1 MKTLGRILATV
12 ALLISSWGLLP
23 QQFAQ
28 SANLSFNMSS
38 VNAILAV
45 EDTRVNRADDKL
57 GQMGL
62 KIDLNHSSVRSF
74 SGYRGMYPNL
84 AALIVR
90 NAPFENVNDVL
101 DIPGLNDKQKEFLKE
116 HLDSFTVT
124 PVETSLNE
132 GDNRFND
139 GIYD

>member
-28 SANLSFNMSS
+28 SANFSFVSS
-38 VNAILAV
+38 VNSILAV
-45 EDTRVNRADDKL
+45 EDTRINRADDKL
-57 GQMGL
+57 GQAGL
-62 KIDLNHSSVRSF
+62 KIDLNHASVRSF
-74 SGYRGMYPNL
+74 SEYRGMYPNL

>member
-12 ALLISSWGLLP
+12 ALLISSWGFLP

-28 SANLSFNMSS
+28 SANLNFVSS
-38 VNAILAV
+38 VNSILAV
-45 EDTRVNRADDKL
+45 EDTRINRADDKL
-57 GQMGL
+57 GQAGL
-62 KIDLNHSSVRSF
+62 KIDLNHASVRSF
-74 SGYRGMYPNL
+74 SEYRGMYPNL

-90 NAPFENVNDVL
+90 NAPFENVNEVL

>member
-12 ALLISSWGLLP
+12 ALLITSWGLLP
-23 QQFAQ
+23 QAFAQ
-28 SANLSFNMSS
+28 SANLSFNLSS
-38 VNAILAV
+38 VNSVLAV
-45 EDTRVNRADDKL
+45 EDTRINRADDKL
-57 GQMGL
+57 GQIGL

-74 SGYRGMYPNL
+74 SEYRGMYPNL
-84 AALIVR
+84 AALIVK

-101 DIPGLNDKQKEFLKE
+101 EIPGLTDKQKDFLKA

-124 PVETSLNE
+124 PVEASLNE

>member
-28 SANLSFNMSS
+28 SANFNFVSS
-38 VNAILAV
+38 VNQILAV
-45 EDTRVNRADDKL
+45 EDTRINRADDKL

-74 SGYRGMYPNL
+74 SEYRGMYPNL

-90 NAPFENVNDVL
+90 NAPFEKVDDVL

>member
-28 SANLSFNMSS
+28 SANFSFVSS
-38 VNAILAV
+38 VNSILAV
-45 EDTRVNRADDKL
+45 EDTRINRADDKL
-57 GQMGL
+57 GQAGL
-62 KIDLNHSSVRSF
+62 KIDLNHASVRSF
-74 SGYRGMYPNL
+74 SEYRGMYPNL

-90 NAPFENVNDVL
+90 NAPFENVNEVL

-124 PVETSLNE
+124 PVEASLNE

>member
-12 ALLISSWGLLP
+12 ALLISSWGFLP

-28 SANLSFNMSS
+28 SANLSFNVSS

-57 GQMGL
+57 GQIGL

-74 SGYRGMYPNL
+74 SQYRGMYPNL

-90 NAPFENVNDVL
+90 NAPFEQVDDVL
-101 DIPGLNDKQKEFLKE
+101 DIPGLNDKQKEFLKA

-124 PVETSLNE
+124 PVEPSLNE

>member
-28 SANLSFNMSS
+28 SANFSFVSS
-38 VNAILAV
+38 VNSILAV
-45 EDTRVNRADDKL
+45 EDTRINRADDKL

-74 SGYRGMYPNL
+74 SEYRGMYPNL

-90 NAPFENVNDVL
+90 NAPFENVNEVL
-101 DIPGLNDKQKEFLKE
+101 DIPGLNDKQKDFLKE

>member
-12 ALLISSWGLLP
+12 ALLISSWGLFP

-28 SANLSFNMSS
+28 SANFSFVSS
-38 VNAILAV
+38 VNSILAV
-45 EDTRVNRADDKL
+45 EDTRINRADDKL
-57 GQMGL
+57 GQAGL
-62 KIDLNHSSVRSF
+62 KIDLNHASVRSF
-74 SGYRGMYPNL
+74 SEYRGMYPNL